1 MQYLKRNNLKVVE
14 DLKIQVALLVH
25 TISSKTGTE
34 KSKATQTE
42 SNISWVERA
51 PMHNY
56 LSCVGEIVSLVP
68 KHTEYNW
75 GLCKKKFTTKKKIM
89 QHRKIEHENF
99 VSECKQ
105 NENGLCRF
113 RKHDCWFK
121 NNNQTSN
128 SENRNFQKS
137 EIQYIDNNEFKTSE
151 IMGKLFN
158 MMEAFAERMPKV
170 ENQMKRM

>member
-51 PMHNY
+51 PMHKH

-75 GLCKKKFTTKKKIM
+75 GLCKKKFTTKKEFM
-89 QHRKIEHENF
+89 QH
-99 VSECKQ
+99 KQ
-105 NENGLCRF
+105 SMITL
-113 RKHDCWFK
+113 
-121 NNNQTSN
+121 
-128 SENRNFQKS
+128 FQ
-137 EIQYIDNNEFKTSE
+137 N
-151 IMGKLFN
+151 
-158 MMEAFAERMPKV
+158 V
-170 ENQMKRM
+170 KRMKMAHVDLVNMIAGLNTTTKHQTVKIVKLKIQTIMNSKPLK